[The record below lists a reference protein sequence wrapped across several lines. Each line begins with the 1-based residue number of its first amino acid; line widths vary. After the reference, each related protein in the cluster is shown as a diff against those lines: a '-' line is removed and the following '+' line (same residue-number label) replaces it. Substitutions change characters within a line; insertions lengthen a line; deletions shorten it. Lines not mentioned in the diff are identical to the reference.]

1 MLISLDCSLSPKVAS
16 FVSHNLELKVTAKKE
31 ARMKSCHDI
40 CGSFPLL
47 DQIHMLE
54 RLVQISTVDL
64 EDDDSAMEDEDEDED
79 EDENARASRASTEEL
94 LCTLPLLAKTPAAIN
109 DVRLELMYY
118 VNHHLSKK
126 SFLKK
131 LHQLQLAIKRKGR
144 SKAVARLVETRS
156 LLETDILSA
165 CERILY
171 EIQDHEDGASP
182 VTLLYHEILGQVKTC
197 LLGIILICLLGI
209 ILFVCWAS
217 FFLFVGHHSFCL
229 LGILFCRP
237 WFIDPDSSTMHLFS
251 TMIH

>member
-1 MLISLDCSLSPKVAS
+1 MFGSLLTVECIRNLYFCLFIVCVNTRTSMIKTNALFDCTD
-16 FVSHNLELKVTAKKE
+16 F
-31 ARMKSCHDI
+31 
-40 CGSFPLL
+40 
-47 DQIHMLE
+47 Q
-54 RLVQISTVDL
+54 
-64 EDDDSAMEDEDEDED
+64 
-79 EDENARASRASTEEL
+79 DENARASRASTEEL

-197 LLGIILICLLGI
+197 LLGIKSFCLMGI
-209 ILFVCWAS
+209 ILFVCWA
-217 FFLFVGHHSFCL
+217 FFSV
-229 LGILFCRP
+229 
-237 WFIDPDSSTMHLFS
+237 DPDLLTL
-251 TMIH
+251 IHRPCFFFRQ

>member
-1 MLISLDCSLSPKVAS
+1 MFGSLLTVECIRNLYFCLFIVCVNTRTSRIKTNALFDCTD
-16 FVSHNLELKVTAKKE
+16 F
-31 ARMKSCHDI
+31 
-40 CGSFPLL
+40 
-47 DQIHMLE
+47 Q
-54 RLVQISTVDL
+54 
-64 EDDDSAMEDEDEDED
+64 
-79 EDENARASRASTEEL
+79 DENARASRASTEEL

-197 LLGIILICLLGI
+197 LLGIIL
-209 ILFVCWAS
+209 FVCWA
-217 FFLFVGHHSFCL
+217 FFSV
-229 LGILFCRP
+229 
-237 WFIDPDSSTMHLFS
+237 DPDLLTL
-251 TMIH
+251 IHRPCFFFRQ

>member
-1 MLISLDCSLSPKVAS
+1 
-16 FVSHNLELKVTAKKE
+16 
-31 ARMKSCHDI
+31 
-40 CGSFPLL
+40 
-47 DQIHMLE
+47 MLE

-64 EDDDSAMEDEDEDED
+64 EDDDSAMEDEDED

-209 ILFVCWAS
+209 ILICLLGVILICLLGIILFVCWAS
-217 FFLFVGHHSFCL
+217 FFLFVGHSFL
-229 LGILFCRP
+229 
-237 WFIDPDSSTMHLFS
+237 STLVY
-251 TMIH
+251 